1 VRRHLILSCAV
12 VIAAGGLGVIS
23 RTLAAQQSAGRP
35 AVPVQPI
42 QAVIDAFGSH
52 QLVAVADPHGNEQVH
67 AFRLSLIR
75 DPTFA
80 AVVNDIVVE
89 FGSARYQDR
98 MDRFVRGEAVS
109 DELLREIWQNTTVPN
124 FGWDRP
130 IYEEFF
136 RAVRA
141 VNASRPR
148 SQQLRVLLGDP
159 PIDWDTVHS
168 ADALMKWN
176 SERDT
181 NPARLVEREVLGKG
195 RRALVIYGG
204 GHFFRFNAETLVS
217 LIEKANSTKILTIWA
232 DTDTDLA
239 ALDAGV
245 AAWPVPSLSI
255 LRGTVLGAAPFTS
268 YLGGGINP
276 KAAAQLRGRRMEDE
290 FDALLYLGPRSAMTT
305 SPLSRVRC
313 ADAAYIEM
321 RIARMSLMPAPP
333 GAPDP
338 GDQLKKYCAAQA
350 SK

>member
-1 VRRHLILSCAV
+1 MRRHLILSLAV

-23 RTLAAQQSAGRP
+23 RTLAAQQNAGRP

-52 QLVAVADPHGNEQVH
+52 QLVALADPHGNEQVH

-75 DPTFA
+75 DPRFA

-89 FGSARYQDR
+89 FGSARYQER
-98 MDRFVRGEAVS
+98 MDRFVRGESVS
-109 DELLREIWQNTTVPN
+109 DDSLREIWQNTTVPN
-124 FGWDRP
+124 YGWDRP

-141 VNASRPR
+141 VNASRPT
-148 SQQLRVLLGDP
+148 QQLRVLLGDP

-168 ADALMKWN
+168 TAALMKWN

-181 NPARLVEREVLGKG
+181 NPARL
-195 RRALVIYGG
+195 
-204 GHFFRFNAETLVS
+204 
-217 LIEKANSTKILTIWA
+217 TKILTIWT
-232 DTDTDLA
+232 DTDIDLA

-245 AAWPVPSLSI
+245 AAWPVPSLST

-276 KAAAQLRGRRMEDE
+276 NAAAQLRGRRMEDE

-305 SPLSRVRC
+305 SPLSRARC
-313 ADAAYIEM
+313 ADAAYMEM
-321 RIARMSLMPAPP
+321 RIARMSLMPGPP
-333 GAPDP
+333 GASDP